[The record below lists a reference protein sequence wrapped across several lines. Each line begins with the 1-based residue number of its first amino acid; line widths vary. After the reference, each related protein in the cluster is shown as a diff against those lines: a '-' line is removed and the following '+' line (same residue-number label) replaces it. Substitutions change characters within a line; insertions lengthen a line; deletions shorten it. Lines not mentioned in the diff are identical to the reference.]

1 MHVERMGLSV
11 SYCLLGFAR
20 QTAPMRSNLPIR
32 PSLRPLLAAPLGT
45 LLIIGSVL
53 ATGCAARSPDRSGLF
68 EPYRISI
75 PQGNYVTKEM
85 LAQVKPGMTPEQVR
99 FALGTPLVQDVF
111 HPNRWD
117 YVFRFQRASGRAD
130 QRHATVYFDNGKV
143 VRVEETGLP
152 ERDDPN
158 DAALPGARLPQETSR

>member
-1 MHVERMGLSV
+1 
-11 SYCLLGFAR
+11 
-20 QTAPMRSNLPIR
+20 MRSNLPNR
-32 PSLRPLLAAPLGT
+32 LSLRPLPTARL
-45 LLIIGSVL
+45 SVAVIMVSL
-53 ATGCAARSPDRSGLF
+53 VASGCAARSPDRSGLL

-85 LAQVKPGMTPEQVR
+85 LAQIKPGMTPEQVR

-130 QRHATVYFDNGKV
+130 QRHATVFFDNGKV

-158 DAALPGARLPQETSR
+158 DAALPGAQLPRETSR

>member
-1 MHVERMGLSV
+1 
-11 SYCLLGFAR
+11 
-20 QTAPMRSNLPIR
+20 MRSNPLSR
-32 PSLRPLLAAPLGT
+32 PSARSPLTVSISAAALVSTLLAA
-45 LLIIGSVL
+45 
-53 ATGCAARSPDRSGLF
+53 GCAARSPDRRGLL

-85 LAQVKPGMTPEQVR
+85 LDQVKPGITPDQVR
-99 FALGTPLVQDVF
+99 FALGTPLVRDLF

-130 QRHATVYFDNGKV
+130 QRHATVFFDNGKV
-143 VRVEETGLP
+143 VRVEQTGLP

-158 DAALPGARLPQETSR
+158 DQALPGARLPQETSR